1 LELFLLAEDLVVDD
15 DDVYV
20 GLKSSRNKSRLVI
33 VIRQRDLSSKGI
45 TVADIREAPALI
57 LPLKKGQSVE
67 TELSFLSARLQAVI
81 VVPAKLST

>member
-1 LELFLLAEDLVVDD
+1 VGLRGQDGRVLELFLLAEDLVVDD

-57 LPLKKGQSVE
+57 LPLKKGQSVVVRE
-67 TELSFLSARLQAVI
+67 QRLSC
-81 VVPAKLST
+81 